1 MLLSL
6 SRFDSYRQGG
16 GSGDFSSYLEYFGK
30 NFVES
35 LVDQDTE
42 VQRQRRSSGAARAAA
57 DKRDQEEREKDRQ
70 QVMKMTGLAASTIDE
85 WLKWAN
91 SDPTSKI
98 LPHSTVRIL

>member
-1 MLLSL
+1 MFL
-6 SRFDSYRQGG
+6 SRFDSYRRDG
-16 GSGDFSSYLEYFGK
+16 GSGDFDSYLEQHYK

-35 LVDQDTE
+35 MIYQDAE
-42 VQRQRRSSGAARAAA
+42 VERQRRSFRSAAQ
-57 DKRDQEEREKDRQ
+57 DKVEQKKKETDRQ